1 MNIQYTNSYKSSQSK
16 CFRQI
21 FGNYLQHRYSF
32 IHAHNVCLKKIT
44 SSELFFMHFV
54 VIFKETF
61 SDTVQQKIFA
71 SKDDFLFSLFILN
84 PFVPVPHK
92 GSSPVFASNIKRI

>member
-1 MNIQYTNSYKSSQSK
+1 
-16 CFRQI
+16 
-21 FGNYLQHRYSF
+21 
-32 IHAHNVCLKKIT
+32 
-44 SSELFFMHFV
+44 MHFV

-61 SDTVQQKIFA
+61 SDTVQQKIFT